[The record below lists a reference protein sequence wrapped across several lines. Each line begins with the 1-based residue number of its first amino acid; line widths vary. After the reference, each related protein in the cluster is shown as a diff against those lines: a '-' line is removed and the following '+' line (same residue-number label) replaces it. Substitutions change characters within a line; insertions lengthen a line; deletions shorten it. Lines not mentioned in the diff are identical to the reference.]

1 LIGTLSFVISSPTD
15 GRKTINPESSRVTI
29 HLLSNPKQ
37 KGLLWFRTYDVD
49 FAGVYEIANPAPIEQ
64 MIYVSFQ
71 LPHNTGGCYDVS
83 FVLGDRTDIVNPSG
97 NGVLSGAIMVPAAK
111 SQTLK
116 VAFKTRGLDQWS
128 YDFQNGNR
136 VRNFVLTMSTDF
148 REINFP
154 VGTGSPTQGDAN

>member
-1 LIGTLSFVISSPTD
+1 
-15 GRKTINPESSRVTI
+15 
-29 HLLSNPKQ
+29 
-37 KGLLWFRTYDVD
+37 
-49 FAGVYEIANPAPIEQ
+49 

-97 NGVLSGAIMVPAAK
+97 NGVLSDAIMVPAAK
-111 SQTLK
+111 SRTLK